1 MRMVHFLP
9 DVVSLVVGDGR
20 WASGELGHGRMG
32 EGGVGRGG
40 HRGLDVSGS
49 CMGDWTLEGIRQGM
63 CRY

>member
-49 CMGDWTLEGIRQGM
+49 CMGDGTL
-63 CRY
+63 